1 MAAPTAA
8 TELSPART
16 ILALVVGLVFCVL
29 IWIFTPYNN
38 YLLYLGAISG
48 NYIPPS
54 ALFLIFL
61 TAAFLNP
68 ILRLFGRGL
77 YFTRRQLALI
87 LAMMLVACV
96 TPGQGLLRLL
106 PYALGDTVVTAA
118 EDRDFAAF
126 METADLPP
134 SLFPGPVGYDA
145 DVTPMR
151 SFFAELLPGES
162 IPWNVWL
169 PPLLSWGTFFLFL
182 ALLFVGGALLVY
194 PQWRENERLAF
205 PLLDIEGRAIDPP
218 GAGGVVGGLY
228 RNVSFW
234 VGLGLVFTI
243 YLFVALSEYFPE
255 DVPSIPL
262 SWNLSPAFSEKPFVY
277 MAWYLKQGRLIFA
290 VLVIAYLMPARMSF
304 SIWATAA
311 AYGIWEGLARSYA
324 PQLEPTSAIK
334 TNHLSGAAVTLTI
347 AILWLGR
354 KHWWRVARLVVRPG
368 STGEDHRD
376 RWAGILFAL
385 GLIGCFAFFLW
396 TGVQPVWA
404 LVFVAMAVSVS
415 LLVTRFVAETGFPV
429 MRVSGLYPADVMRM
443 VPTGWLA
450 APTLFMGAI
459 VYLLIHIA
467 SSVNGMALAIHGLA
481 LDPKMPPRR
490 KPRLAVLLVAVMVLG
505 LLVAGAAHIHFSYH
519 HSETLDHSDS
529 PISSWG
535 VKMMRQSYDLFGEWE
550 AGQFRQPRHNQWAH
564 LALGAGAAG
573 VLEYACLLT
582 PKWPLHPIGLLIAP
596 TWQGR
601 MTFGSVFLGWLLKML
616 LLRYGGGRLYEA
628 AKPFFI
634 GLIMGEVTATV
645 FWAIVPAV
653 LVSMG
658 EPYTPV
664 TVMPL

>member
-1 MAAPTAA
+1 MAAPTASS
-8 TELSPART
+8 ELSPIRT
-16 ILALVVGLVFCVL
+16 VVAVLVGLVFCVA

-48 NYIPPS
+48 NYLPPS

-61 TAAFLNP
+61 TAILLNP
-68 ILRLFGRGL
+68 LLRLLGRGL
-77 YFTRRQLALI
+77 YFTRRQLALM

-106 PYALGDTVVTAA
+106 PYALADTVVTAS
-118 EDRDFAAF
+118 EDRDFADF

-134 SLFPGPVGYDA
+134 SLFPGEVGYDA

-151 SFFAELLPGES
+151 NFFAELLPGET
-162 IPWNVWL
+162 IPWGVWV
-169 PPLLSWGTFFLFL
+169 PPLLSWGTLFLFL
-182 ALLFVGGALLVY
+182 ALIFVGGALLVY
-194 PQWRENERLAF
+194 PQWRENERLPF

-218 GAGGVVGGLY
+218 PAGGLFGSLY
-228 RNVSFW
+228 RNASFW
-234 VGLGLVFTI
+234 VGLCLVFTI
-243 YLFVALSEYFPE
+243 YLFVALSEYLPE
-255 DVPSIPL
+255 DIPNIPL

-277 MAWYLKQGRLIFA
+277 MDWYLKQGRLIFA

-311 AYGIWEGLARSYA
+311 AYGVWAGLARSYA
-324 PQLEPTSAIK
+324 PQLELSSAMK
-334 TNHLSGAAVTLTI
+334 TDHLSGAAVTLTV

-354 KHWWRVARLVVRPG
+354 KHWWRVARLVIRPG
-368 STGEDHRD
+368 STGADRRD

-404 LVFVAMAVSVS
+404 LVYLAMTVSIS
-415 LLVTRFVAETGFPV
+415 LLVARFVAETGFPV
-429 MRVSGLYPADVMRM
+429 MRISGLYPMDVLRM
-443 VPTGWLA
+443 TPPGWLT

-459 VYLLIHIA
+459 VYLIVHIA
-467 SSVNGMALAIHGLA
+467 SSLNGMALAIHALA
-481 LDPKMPPRR
+481 LDRDLPPRR
-490 KPRLAVLLVAVMVLG
+490 KPRLAGLLVAVMLLG
-505 LLVAGAAHIHFSYH
+505 LLVSGAAHVWFSYH

-535 VKMMRQSYDLFGEWE
+535 VKMMRQSYGLFQEWE
-550 AGQFRQPRHNQWAH
+550 EGQFRQPRHSRLTHIAF
-564 LALGAGAAG
+564 GAGAAG

-616 LLRYGGGRLYEA
+616 LLRYGGGRLYEK

-634 GLIMGEVTATV
+634 GLIMGEVVATV
-645 FWAIVPAV
+645 FWAIVPAI
-653 LVSMG
+653 LVALG
-658 EPYTPV
+658 RPYTPV